1 MFSLNGTLK
10 KSGLVG
16 RWETK
21 QFIGMA
27 LYHLTPYLHP
37 VFLWRL
43 RYLHRQKGST
53 LNIVFVHFNKLQL
66 LHPIFSYFS
75 LIIDE

>member
-27 LYHLTPYLHP
+27 LVLNWM
-37 VFLWRL
+37 VGWRVQSQTKFKIL
-43 RYLHRQKGST
+43 KAFTDQAKKNKEITIVACKT
-53 LNIVFVHFNKLQL
+53 L
-66 LHPIFSYFS
+66 S
-75 LIIDE
+75 D